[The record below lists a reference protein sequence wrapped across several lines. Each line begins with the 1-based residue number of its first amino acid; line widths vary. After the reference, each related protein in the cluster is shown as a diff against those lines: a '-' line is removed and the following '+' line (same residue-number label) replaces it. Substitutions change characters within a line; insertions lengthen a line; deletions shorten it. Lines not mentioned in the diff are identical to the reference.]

1 MQAFPISNG
10 MKVILLT
17 DVQNVG
23 HKHDVKEVASGYA
36 SNFLIPR
43 KLAEI
48 ATDIKVKRG
57 SALKKQHE
65 AERKVQEELLS
76 KNVESLKNISIEINA
91 KANEKGHLF
100 KGIHKEDIILQLKE
114 QAHIDI
120 ASEMIVLEHPIK
132 EVGEVTIEVKA
143 GDKTGMFT
151 LTVVA
156 GVPPK

>member
-1 MQAFPISNG
+1 

-17 DVQNVG
+17 DVHNVG
-23 HKHDVKEVASGYA
+23 HKYDVKEVASGYA

-48 ATDIKVKRG
+48 ATDIKVKRV
-57 SALKKQHE
+57 SELKKQHE
-65 AERKVQEELLS
+65 TEREVQKELLS
-76 KNVESLKNISIEINA
+76 KNVQSLKNVSIEINA
-91 KANEKGHLF
+91 KANENGHLF
-100 KGIHKEDIILQLKE
+100 KGIHKEDIVLQLKE
-114 QAHIDI
+114 QSHIDI